1 VGDTVPGVMSVR
13 AGITRAAE
21 PVRTRPGGL
30 VDVVIVL
37 VAAASVVRIWL
48 EPLTP
53 QAPVTAA
60 ALLATLPL
68 LVRRQ
73 SPLGAP
79 LAALLGC
86 LGLTLLIP
94 GALWEQL
101 QFFFCALLCAW
112 VFGSENRPRRGV
124 LGLGVALVVGVISVI
139 TDPRHHALGDYVF
152 AVAITSAAWT
162 AGRLFGERAR
172 QAATAER
179 EARRLAE
186 DRERQAIEAVA
197 TERARLARELH
208 DVIAHTVSVMVV
220 QAGAAQQVL
229 GPGND
234 QAREAME
241 AVRSSGKTALAELR
255 RMLGLLRDDETAV
268 PEGVQPGLAAL
279 PELAGAVSSA
289 GTDVRLGE
297 SGTARSLEP
306 GLDQTCYRIVQEAL
320 TNTMKHA
327 GPARAAVDVRW
338 ETDAVVLEISDDG
351 AGVGATAGN
360 GRGIVGMRE
369 RVRLYGGELSAGP
382 LPGGGFRVTARLP
395 A

>member
-1 VGDTVPGVMSVR
+1 MV
-13 AGITRAAE
+13 
-21 PVRTRPGGL
+21 
-30 VDVVIVL
+30 VDVAIVL
-37 VAAASVVRIWL
+37 VAVASVVRIWL
-48 EPLTP
+48 EPLSP

-68 LVRRQ
+68 LVRRR
-73 SPLGAP
+73 SPLSAP
-79 LAALLGC
+79 LVALLGC
-86 LGLTLLIP
+86 LGLTLLVP

-101 QFFFCALLCAW
+101 QFFFSALLCAW
-112 VFGSENRPRRGV
+112 VLGSENRPRRGL
-124 LGLGVALVVGVISVI
+124 LGLGAGLLVAVISVL

-162 AGRLFGERAR
+162 GGRLFGERAR
-172 QAATAER
+172 QATAAET
-179 EARRLAE
+179 EAARLAE

-220 QAGAAQQVL
+220 QAGAAEQVL

-234 QAREAME
+234 QARAAME
-241 AVRSSGKTALAELR
+241 AVRTSGKTALVELR
-255 RMLGLLRDDETAV
+255 HMLGLLRDDETAASEGLQPSLASV
-268 PEGVQPGLAAL
+268 PD
-279 PELAGAVSSA
+279 LAGAVTSA
-289 GTDVRLGE
+289 GTEVCVE
-297 SGTARSLEP
+297 QSGTPRPLEP

-327 GPARAAVDVRW
+327 GPARATVAVRW
-338 ETDAVVLEISDDG
+338 EPEAVVLEISDDG
-351 AGVGATAGN
+351 VGADATVGN
-360 GRGIVGMRE
+360 GRGVVGMRE